1 MTLTLVAFAVL
12 LAISFARVPI
22 AFAMGIVGFAGFAI
36 LRGFEPAL
44 GQLEKVAFATG
55 LNYELTVLPLFILMG
70 NFVTSARLSEDLYRA
85 ANSFLG
91 HRRGGL
97 AMATVV
103 ACGGFASVCG
113 SSMAT
118 AATMA
123 KVAMPS
129 MRRYGYADKLAAASI
144 AAGGTL
150 GILIPPSTIMVIYG
164 IMTQTNIGHLF
175 AAGILPG
182 IVAVFFYLLA
192 VQWVVRRDPKAGPP
206 AQRQG
211 WGERMAALRGVG
223 WFALAGLL
231 VLAATRVYL
240 ADPNSWASIGFD
252 ISREAKGKFLL
263 EPQTAGI
270 VGALVV
276 FGMALIFKG
285 VVSVIALFLLVM
297 VGIYGGIFTP
307 TEAAGIGAAGAFLF
321 AIIGGEL
328 TFRKLYKVLVE
339 SAVTTAMMFTV
350 LMGAVLFSDF
360 INFTGFA
367 EGLVRFVNDLGVN
380 RWGVIFA
387 IVIIYIILGT
397 AMEELSMILLTV
409 PIFFPLVMSLGFD
422 QSLGVPPGLVGVWFG
437 ILIVCVVEIGMI
449 SPPVGVNIFV
459 LRSVLPDVSTKTIF
473 AGVMPFF
480 TMDIL
485 RIAVLTAFPII
496 SLWLP
501 SHMK

>member
-1 MTLTLVAFAVL
+1 MTLTLIAFAIL
-12 LAISFARVPI
+12 LAISFLRVPI
-22 AFAMGIVGFAGFAI
+22 AFAMGIVGFAGFAL

-70 NFVTSARLSEDLYRA
+70 NFVTSARLSEDLYRV

-129 MRRYGYADKLAAASI
+129 MRKYGYADRLAAASI

-182 IVAVFFYLLA
+182 IVAVCFYLLA
-192 VQWVVRRDPKAGPP
+192 VQYVVRRDPKAGPP

-211 WGERMAALRGVG
+211 WRARMAALRGVG
-223 WFALAGLL
+223 WFVVAA
-231 VLAATRVYL
+231 VLIVAATGFHVSD
-240 ADPNSWASIGFD
+240 AGGIGFD
-252 ISREAKGKFLL
+252 LGRDAKGKYLL
-263 EPQTAGI
+263 DPKSAGV
-270 VGALVV
+270 VGAFVV
-276 FGMALIFKG
+276 FALAVFFKG
-285 VVSVIALFLLVM
+285 VVGVIALFLLVM
-297 VGIYGGIFTP
+297 VGIYQGIFTP
-307 TEAAGIGAAGAFLF
+307 TEAAGIGAAGAFVF

-328 TFRKLYKVLVE
+328 TWRKLYKVLLE

-367 EGLVRFVNDLGVN
+367 EALVKFVNDLGVN

-387 IVIIYIILGT
+387 IVIIYILLGT

-422 QSLGVPPGLVGVWFG
+422 QALGVPPGLVGVWFG

-459 LRSVLPDVSTKTIF
+459 LRSVLPDVPTKTIF